1 MTNGQFLILS
11 GPCVRK
17 YSTIFHSKDQLP
29 NQEIKWILVE
39 VVATREEEGQ
49 IERQLISV
57 IDSGLSQISVSTV
70 IIILGQPRNTW
81 QKGKGLEGGQFKSER
96 GASCP

>member
-11 GPCVRK
+11 GSCVRK

-29 NQEIKWILVE
+29 NQEIKWVLVE
-39 VVATREEEGQ
+39 VLATVEEEGQ

-57 IDSGLSQISVSTV
+57 IDSVLSQISVSTV
-70 IIILGQPRNTW
+70 IIILGQLRNTW
-81 QKGKGLEGGQFKSER
+81 HKGKGLEGGQFKSER
-96 GASCP
+96 GVSCP

>member
-1 MTNGQFLILS
+1 MSENTPQYFTVKTNSQT
-11 GPCVRK
+11 RK
-17 YSTIFHSKDQLP
+17 
-29 NQEIKWILVE
+29 IKWVLVE

-57 IDSGLSQISVSTV
+57 IDSVLSQISVSTV

-81 QKGKGLEGGQFKSER
+81 HKGKGLEGGQFKRER